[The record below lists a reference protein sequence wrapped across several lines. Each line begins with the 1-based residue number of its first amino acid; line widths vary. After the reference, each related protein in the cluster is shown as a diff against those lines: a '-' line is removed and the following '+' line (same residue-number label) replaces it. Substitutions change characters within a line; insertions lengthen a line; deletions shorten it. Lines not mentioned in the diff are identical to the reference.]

1 MQTKQSHFNQDG
13 REAYEFL
20 PAALEVLETPP
31 VPFGRIIAITISA
44 FFVLAVFWAWW
55 GTIDVVAVSEGRTIP
70 AGNVKIIQ
78 PLETGVVRAI
88 HVQDGDPVKQ
98 GDLLLELD
106 PTESAANLDALHID
120 LAQARMDE
128 AIGLALLQSSPET
141 AFTPPEGAGALST
154 ETARQQII
162 EEHNRHMS
170 SLQTI
175 RLDNQR
181 LAATIRASEIEQEK
195 LEATLP
201 LIEDRLQSQ
210 ESLLEQGIT
219 QKPIVQALQQ
229 EVIEM
234 RAALRTA
241 IEAGHEARASTEAN
255 ISRIAELTAGYR
267 SAATQK
273 RVQAQRQISLLEQS
287 IRKEQQRLNYLEL
300 KAPVDGV
307 VQQLSV
313 HTIGAVV
320 NTAEPL
326 LVVVPEN
333 TPLEIESMILNK
345 DIGFVESGQVV
356 EIKFEAFPFTRYGTV
371 MGKLV
376 SVSNDAIIHEQLGPV
391 YKAKVAL
398 DSQQITVDDK
408 AINLSPGMTASIE
421 VKTGTRRIIEFFL
434 SPLLRYK
441 DEAIRER

>member
-1 MQTKQSHFNQDG
+1 MKTKQNHFNQNG

-20 PAALEVLETPP
+20 PAALEVLDTPP

-44 FFVLAVFWAWW
+44 FFALAVFWAWW

-78 PLETGVVRAI
+78 PLDTGVVRAI

-106 PTESAANLDALHID
+106 STESAANLDALHID
-120 LAQARMDE
+120 LAQSQMDE
-128 AIGLALLQSSPET
+128 AIGFALLQSSPET
-141 AFTPPEGAGALST
+141 AFTPPEDAGALST
-154 ETARQQII
+154 ETARQQVI

-170 SLQTI
+170 ALQTI

-181 LAATIRASEIEQEK
+181 LTSTIRTSEIEQEK

-210 ESLLEQGIT
+210 ESLLERGIT
-219 QKPIVQALQQ
+219 QKSIVQALKQ
-229 EVIEM
+229 EVIETK
-234 RAALRTA
+234 AALGTA
-241 IEAGHEARASTEAN
+241 IEAMHEARASIEAN
-255 ISRIAELTAGYR
+255 TSRIAELTAGYR

-326 LVVVPEN
+326 LVIVPEK

-345 DIGFVESGQVV
+345 DVGFVESGQVV

-371 MGKLV
+371 MGMLV
-376 SVSNDAIIHEQLGPV
+376 SVSNDAIIHEQMGPV

-398 DSQQITVDDK
+398 DSQQITVDGK

>member
-1 MQTKQSHFNQDG
+1 MKTKQNNFNQDG

-88 HVQDGDPVKQ
+88 HVKDGDPVKQ

-128 AIGLALLQSSPET
+128 AIGFALLQSSPET
-141 AFTPPEGAGALST
+141 AFTPPEDAGALST
-154 ETARQQII
+154 ETARQLII
-162 EEHNRHMS
+162 EEHNRHVS

-181 LAATIRASEIEQEK
+181 LAATSRASEIEQEK

-210 ESLLEQGIT
+210 ESLLERGIT

-234 RAALRTA
+234 KAALRTA
-241 IEAGHEARASTEAN
+241 IGAGHEARASIEAN
-255 ISRIAELTAGYR
+255 TSRIAELTAGYR

-326 LVVVPEN
+326 LVIVPEN

-376 SVSNDAIIHEQLGPV
+376 SVSNDAIIHDQLGPV
-391 YKAKVAL
+391 YKAKVTL
-398 DSQQITVDDK
+398 DSQQITVDGK